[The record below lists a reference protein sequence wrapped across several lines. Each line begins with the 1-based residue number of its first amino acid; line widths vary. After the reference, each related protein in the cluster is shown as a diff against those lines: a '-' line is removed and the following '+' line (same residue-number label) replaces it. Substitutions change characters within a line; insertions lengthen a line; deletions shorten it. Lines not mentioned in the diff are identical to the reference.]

1 MLELSDV
8 SVSIKRTNILQHV
21 ALHVPNGSIVGL
33 IGRNGAGKTTLMRTV
48 MGFLP
53 INEGEVRFQDQ
64 SLTRLTAHK
73 RAHVGI
79 GYMPEDRKLVP
90 TLTVEENILL
100 SFWATKNNKLP
111 KRLPWVYE
119 MIPEVTEFSGRK
131 AMDLSGGQQKLVA
144 LARALFCGTKLLLLD
159 EPTASIDTKGQAD
172 FYALLKELNREIP
185 ILVVSHDLLVVS
197 RYIKSVACVNRRL
210 HYHDQAEITGVR
222 LKFSCHS
229 GPNASGLTA

>member
-8 SVSIKRTNILQHV
+8 SVSIKQSSILQDV
-21 ALHVPNGSIVGL
+21 TLHVPNGSVVGL

-53 INEGEVRFQDQ
+53 VDKGKVRFLDQ
-64 SLTRLTAHK
+64 SLTRLAAHL
-73 RAHVGI
+73 RAHQGI

-100 SFWATKNNKLP
+100 SFWATKNDKLP
-111 KRLPWVYE
+111 ERLPWVYDL
-119 MIPEVTEFSGRK
+119 IPEVTEFSSRK

-159 EPTASIDTKGQAD
+159 EPFEGVAPALAQRLAEVIADLKGQGQSV
-172 FYALLKELNREIP
+172 LLSESDHVHSAELLDRLYVIERGFVKE
-185 ILVVSHDLLVVS
+185 
-197 RYIKSVACVNRRL
+197 K
-210 HYHDQAEITGVR
+210 
-222 LKFSCHS
+222 
-229 GPNASGLTA
+229 

>member
-1 MLELSDV
+1 MLEINNV
-8 SVSIKRTNILQHV
+8 SVSIKRTKILQDV

-53 INEGEVRFQDQ
+53 PDKGEVRFQDR
-64 SLTRLTAHK
+64 SLTRVTPHS

-100 SFWATKNNKLP
+100 SFWATKNEKLP
-111 KRLPWVYE
+111 GRLPWVYE
-119 MIPEVTEFSGRK
+119 MIPEVTEFSSRK
-131 AMDLSGGQQKLVA
+131 AMQLSGGQQKLVA

-159 EPTASIDTKGQAD
+159 EPFEGVAP
-172 FYALLKELNREIP
+172 ALAQRLAEVVANLKEHGQS
-185 ILVVSHDLLVVS
+185 VLLSESDHVHS
-197 RYIKSVACVNRRL
+197 SELLDRL
-210 HYHDQAEITGVR
+210 YVIERGAVKQR
-222 LKFSCHS
+222 
-229 GPNASGLTA
+229 

>member
-53 INEGEVRFQDQ
+53 VNEGEVRFQDQ

-100 SFWATKNNKLP
+100 SFWATKNDKLP

-119 MIPEVTEFSGRK
+119 MIPEVTEFSARK

-159 EPTASIDTKGQAD
+159 EPFEGVAPALAQRLAEVVAD
-172 FYALLKELNREIP
+172 LKEHGQSVLLSESDHVHSSELLDRLYVIERGSVRE
-185 ILVVSHDLLVVS
+185 
-197 RYIKSVACVNRRL
+197 K
-210 HYHDQAEITGVR
+210 
-222 LKFSCHS
+222 
-229 GPNASGLTA
+229 

>member
-8 SVSIKRTNILQHV
+8 SVSIKRTIILQNV
-21 ALHVPNGSIVGL
+21 ALSVPNGNVVGL

-53 INEGEVRFQDQ
+53 TDKGEVRFMDH

-100 SFWATKNNKLP
+100 SFWATKNEKLP

-119 MIPEVTEFSGRK
+119 MIPEVKEFSGRK

-144 LARALFCGTKLLLLD
+144 LARALFCGTRLLLLD
-159 EPTASIDTKGQAD
+159 EPFEGVAP
-172 FYALLKELNREIP
+172 ALAQRLAEVVANLKEHGQS
-185 ILVVSHDLLVVS
+185 VLLSESDHVHS
-197 RYIKSVACVNRRL
+197 SELLDRL
-210 HYHDQAEITGVR
+210 YVIERGAVKQ
-222 LKFSCHS
+222 K
-229 GPNASGLTA
+229 